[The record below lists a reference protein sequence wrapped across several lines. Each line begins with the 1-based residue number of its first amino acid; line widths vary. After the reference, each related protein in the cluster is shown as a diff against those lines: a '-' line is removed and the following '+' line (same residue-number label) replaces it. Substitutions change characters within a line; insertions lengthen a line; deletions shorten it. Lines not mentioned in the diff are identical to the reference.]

1 MILILTGD
9 ILVSM
14 EKNVYNLKKH
24 IESPN
29 TQPFIKDLSIRN
41 LVTIVGPRTN
51 PLQIPREDQ

>member
-29 TQPFIKDLSIRN
+29 TQPFIKDLSIHG
-41 LVTIVGPRTN
+41 IW
-51 PLQIPREDQ
+51 